1 MYPKF
6 KCFVCMCIS
15 VIIHVH
21 IYLHMCKRIYIWVLV
36 NVCGWQPSVDL
47 GYLPHLFTTLD
58 IKTRSFEPRAE
69 SLLGGYLR
77 GLRVEFPTGPKLSTQ
92 LSCQQ
97 PLSFRRLL
105 VYQSLPGT
113 LCHVLLA
120 DGQWSSQPSSMSR
133 FLTLEENSHVN
144 WNPPA
149 ALCSTVPSSFLPAL
163 SNIWPAGAV
172 LVPTHDWEG

>member
-1 MYPKF
+1 MSCSEFLSYIRTPHGHVSTGPSLPPSLPLFFPLFLLPSIQQDNLCHVF
-6 KCFVCMCIS
+6 KNEQI
-15 VIIHVH
+15 
-21 IYLHMCKRIYIWVLV
+21 LTP
-36 NVCGWQPSVDL
+36 QP
-47 GYLPHLFTTLD
+47 
-58 IKTRSFEPRAE
+58 PRAE